1 MEQTPALSG
10 GCFFQGGIEM
20 AIDTNL
26 LSLIQNPNQLYSGK
40 GRFINNQLNPLNKQS
55 TNSNAVTNQQ
65 VSKNFNVNL
74 SAEGLDA
81 LQNQTQT
88 DDIDTSI
95 FATNK
100 ELSPK
105 AQAFL
110 DKLQEQYGDKY
121 DFFVADNFDDPQ
133 ALTAGSTKQYSVIF
147 SSDELEKMANDEE
160 YATSML
166 GKVDDAVKSFDEIIE
181 KANLDG
187 KAQFSKLAISFD
199 NEGNSKIFA
208 TLEKLSESQQ
218 KRLEAAKARAEE
230 SGEFEETTAT
240 KTAETEEKV
249 AEQEEQPATFSITA
263 ENKESLLEQL
273 YNVNWDKVFV
283 S

>member
-1 MEQTPALSG
+1 
-10 GCFFQGGIEM
+10 M
-20 AIDTNL
+20 ANVSDV

-55 TNSNAVTNQQ
+55 ANANVNQQ
-65 VSKNFNVNL
+65 TNKNFNVNL

-105 AQAFL
+105 AQDFL
-110 DKLQEQYGDKY
+110 EKLQEKYGDKY
-121 DFFVADNFDDPQ
+121 DFVVADNVDDPQ

-147 SSDELEKMANDEE
+147 STDELEKMADDEE
-160 YATSML
+160 YANTIL
-166 GKVDDAVKSFDEIIE
+166 GKVDDAVKSFDEIME

-199 NEGNSKIFA
+199 SEGNSKVFA

-218 KRLEAAKARAEE
+218 ERLEAAKARAQE
-230 SGEFEETTAT
+230 SGE
-240 KTAETEEKV
+240 V
-249 AEQEEQPATFSITA
+249 AEKPKVEAAKPEEEPATFSITA
-263 ENKESLLEQL
+263 DSKEGLLEQL
-273 YNVNWDKVFV
+273 FNVNWDKVFV

>member
-1 MEQTPALSG
+1 
-10 GCFFQGGIEM
+10 M
-20 AIDTNL
+20 AIDANL

-55 TNSNAVTNQQ
+55 TNSNAVANQQ

-208 TLEKLSESQQ
+208 TLEKLSESQ
-218 KRLEAAKARAEE
+218 KERLEAAKARAEE
-230 SGEFEETTAT
+230 SGEVEETTAT

-263 ENKESLLEQL
+263 DNKESLLEQL
-273 YNVNWDKVFV
+273 YNINWDKVFV

>member
-1 MEQTPALSG
+1 
-10 GCFFQGGIEM
+10 M
-20 AIDTNL
+20 A
-26 LSLIQNPNQLYSGK
+26 SLINSAYLFNQNAGLLL
-40 GRFINNQLNPLNKQS
+40 NNLSNTVKNSDKQS
-55 TNSNAVTNQQ
+55 ANANLNSIANAAKQT
-65 VSKNFNVNL
+65 SSNFNVNL

-81 LQNQTQT
+81 LQNQNQT

-110 DKLQEQYGDKY
+110 DKLQEKYGDKY

-133 ALTAGSTKQYSVIF
+133 ALTSGSTKQYSVIF
-147 SSDELEKMANDEE
+147 SSDELEKMADDEE
-160 YATSML
+160 YANTML

-181 KANLDG
+181 QANLDG

-199 NEGNSKIFA
+199 SEGNSKIFA

-218 KRLEAAKARAEE
+218 ERLEAAKARAQESEE
-230 SGEFEETTAT
+230 AAEEVSAN
-240 KTAETEEKV
+240 KIDESEEKAV
-249 AEQEEQPATFSITA
+249 EQEEQPATFSITA
-263 ENKESLLEQL
+263 DNKEGLLEQL
-273 YNVNWDKVFV
+273 YNINWDKVFV

>member
-1 MEQTPALSG
+1 
-10 GCFFQGGIEM
+10 M
-20 AIDTNL
+20 ANVSDM

-40 GRFINNQLNPLNKQS
+40 GRFINNQLNKQNGSGNVLNS
-55 TNSNAVTNQQ
+55 VANQQ
-65 VSKNFNVNL
+65 TNKNFNVNL
-74 SAEGLDA
+74 SAEGLSA

-110 DKLQEQYGDKY
+110 EKLQEKYGDNY
-121 DFFVADNFDDPQ
+121 DFIVADNVDDPQ
-133 ALTAGSTKQYSVIF
+133 ALTAGSTKNYSVIF

-160 YATSML
+160 YANTML

-181 KANLDG
+181 QANLDG

-199 NEGNSKIFA
+199 GEGNTKIFA

-218 KRLEAAKARAEE
+218 ERLEAAKARAQE
-230 SGEFEETTAT
+230 SDEIAEKPA
-240 KTAETEEKV
+240 AETVEPEE
-249 AEQEEQPATFSITA
+249 EPATFSITA
-263 ENKESLLEQL
+263 DSKEGLLEQL
-273 YNVNWDKVFV
+273 FNVNWDKVFV

>member
-1 MEQTPALSG
+1 
-10 GCFFQGGIEM
+10 M
-20 AIDTNL
+20 AIDSNL

-55 TNSNAVTNQQ
+55 TNSNAVANQQ
-65 VSKNFNVNL
+65 NQQNFNVNL

-110 DKLQEQYGDKY
+110 EKLQEKYGDKY
-121 DFFVADNFDDPQ
+121 DFVVADNVDDPQ

-147 SSDELEKMANDEE
+147 SSDELEKMADDEE
-160 YATSML
+160 YANSML

-181 KANLDG
+181 QANLDG
-187 KAQFSKLAISFD
+187 KAQFSKLSISFD
-199 NEGNSKIFA
+199 SEGNSKIFA

-218 KRLEAAKARAEE
+218 ERLEAAKARAQE
-230 SGEFEETTAT
+230 SGEVEETATA
-240 KTAETEEKV
+240 KTAETKNV
-249 AEQEEQPATFSITA
+249 EQEEQPATFSITA
-263 ENKESLLEQL
+263 DNKEGLLEQL
-273 YNVNWDKVFV
+273 YNINWDKVFV

>member
-1 MEQTPALSG
+1 
-10 GCFFQGGIEM
+10 M
-20 AIDTNL
+20 ANVSDV

-55 TNSNAVTNQQ
+55 SNVGVNQQ
-65 VSKNFNVNL
+65 TNKNFNVNL
-74 SAEGLDA
+74 SAEGLNA

-110 DKLQEQYGDKY
+110 EKLQEKYGDNY
-121 DFFVADNFDDPQ
+121 DFVVADNVDDPQ
-133 ALTAGSTKQYSVIF
+133 ALTAGSTKQYSIIF
-147 SSDELEKMANDEE
+147 STDELEKMADDEE
-160 YATSML
+160 YANTML
-166 GKVDDAVKSFDEIIE
+166 GKVDDAVKSLDEIVE
-181 KANLDG
+181 QANLDG
-187 KAQFSKLAISFD
+187 KAQFKNLAISFD
-199 NEGNSKIFA
+199 GEGNSKIFA

-218 KRLEAAKARAEE
+218 ERLEAAKARAQE
-230 SGEFEETTAT
+230 SDEVAE
-240 KTAETEEKV
+240 KPKVETEP
-249 AEQEEQPATFSITA
+249 EEEPATFSITA
-263 ENKESLLEQL
+263 DSKEGLLEQL
-273 YNVNWDKVFV
+273 FNVNWDKVFV

>member
-1 MEQTPALSG
+1 
-10 GCFFQGGIEM
+10 M
-20 AIDTNL
+20 ANVSDV

-40 GRFINNQLNPLNKQS
+40 GHFINNQLNPLNKQS
-55 TNSNAVTNQQ
+55 ASAVSSQQ
-65 VSKNFNVNL
+65 TSKNFNVNL
-74 SAEGLDA
+74 SAEGLSA
-81 LQNQTQT
+81 LQNQVQT

-110 DKLQEQYGDKY
+110 EKLQEKYGDSY
-121 DFFVADNFDDPQ
+121 DFVVADNVDDPQ

-147 SSDELEKMANDEE
+147 SSDELEKMADDEE
-160 YATSML
+160 YANTML

-181 KANLDG
+181 QANLDG
-187 KAQFSKLAISFD
+187 KAQFSKLAVSFD
-199 NEGNSKIFA
+199 GEGNSKFFA

-218 KRLEAAKARAEE
+218 ERLDAAKARAQAADESAEKPKTVEPEEE
-230 SGEFEETTAT
+230 S
-240 KTAETEEKV
+240 
-249 AEQEEQPATFSITA
+249 ATFSLTA
-263 ENKESLLEQL
+263 DNKEGLLEKL
-273 YNVNWDKVFV
+273 FNVNWDKVFV